1 MQRLREDHL
10 RYEHHA
16 VWDLRCHS
24 CRRLGTGADKVS
36 ERVCGSVSSV
46 PVRIASA
53 SGAVRSAG
61 TESCGASRDESVQHA
76 GWMCAR
82 ERSGGARAGKR
93 TWGWLRV
100 RRIRAF
106 RCAAC
111 GHQSAAICKQG
122 GGELGA
128 HERSQVGQG
137 ERQGAAIPLLE
148 GRTSEKRFRTRRRLQ
163 TETSQEGELPG
174 TPTLP

>member
-1 MQRLREDHL
+1 MWAL
-10 RYEHHA
+10 
-16 VWDLRCHS
+16 
-24 CRRLGTGADKVS
+24 
-36 ERVCGSVSSV
+36 
-46 PVRIASA
+46 
-53 SGAVRSAG
+53 
-61 TESCGASRDESVQHA
+61 
-76 GWMCAR
+76 

-148 GRTSEKRFRTRRRLQ
+148 GRTSEKRFRTRRRASDRDQPGGLFPWTPYLTPEPNVSVLEVVIQTVHAHAVSSSAYIYMADVDLQ
-163 TETSQEGELPG
+163 YDAMSEK
-174 TPTLP
+174 

>member
-1 MQRLREDHL
+1 MSPIPLAVLCTLLSSTLGSQRA
-10 RYEHHA
+10 RYGIA
-16 VWDLRCHS
+16 RAGLM
-24 CRRLGTGADKVS
+24 GA
-36 ERVCGSVSSV
+36 R
-46 PVRIASA
+46 
-53 SGAVRSAG
+53 
-61 TESCGASRDESVQHA
+61 
-76 GWMCAR
+76 M
-82 ERSGGARAGKR
+82 RSGGAQAGKR
-93 TWGWLRV
+93 TWGRRRV
-100 RRIRAF
+100 RRIGVLR
-106 RCAAC
+106 RAAC

-148 GRTSEKRFRTRRRLQ
+148 GRTSENRFRNRRRLQ